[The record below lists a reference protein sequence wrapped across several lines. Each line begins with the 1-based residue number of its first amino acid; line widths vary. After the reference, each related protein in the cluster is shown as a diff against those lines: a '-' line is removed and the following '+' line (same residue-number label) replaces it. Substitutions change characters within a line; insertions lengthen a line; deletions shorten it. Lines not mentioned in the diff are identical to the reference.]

1 MRQALGLLRD
11 SQRSPGNARAEPRR
25 HRFARDGEVA
35 VTVLNSSGPD
45 TGSALSP
52 RSRLIAVEEALTA
65 EREAHGR
72 TRRQLTDA
80 LATIQALETKHA
92 HAELARAEAIGAE
105 RTAREQVEA
114 ELQQLRAQVPVAA
127 EQDVTEPAAEAP
139 PLKQRRKVGRPAGV
153 SARAE
158 RRNPE
163 PRAVE
168 TDPEPVKWWLPSYRN
183 KKRRG

>member
-1 MRQALGLLRD
+1 
-11 SQRSPGNARAEPRR
+11 
-25 HRFARDGEVA
+25 
-35 VTVLNSSGPD
+35 
-45 TGSALSP
+45 
-52 RSRLIAVEEALTA
+52 
-65 EREAHGR
+65 
-72 TRRQLTDA
+72 
-80 LATIQALETKHA
+80 
-92 HAELARAEAIGAE
+92 
-105 RTAREQVEA
+105 
-114 ELQQLRAQVPVAA
+114 VPVAA
-127 EQDVTEPAAEAP
+127 EPDVTEPAAEAP